1 MFNLPALIETMFNLP
16 ALIETMFEAAGW
28 QPQAAVNDVPSAQAS
43 TQIATEIVRQFGG
56 LRVGEAGPGTQQAAS
71 DISFYAQ
78 LRPEV
83 SAVTQPWRQRIGNCL
98 AFATAHNDHM
108 ILFVN
113 DQGLY
118 FTFMDP
124 DEQLYELGR
133 SFGHAM
139 NTLLFGYDYGA
150 PLARDR

>member
-1 MFNLPALIETMFNLP
+1 MFKLPALIETIFK
-16 ALIETMFEAAGW
+16 AAGW
-28 QPQAAVNDVPSAQAS
+28 QPHAPVNDACAEGTS

-56 LRVGEAGPGTQQAAS
+56 LRGGEAGPGTQHAAS
-71 DISFYAQ
+71 DVSFYAK

-83 SAVTQPWRQRIGNCL
+83 SAVTQPWRQRIGNCV

-118 FTFMDP
+118 FTFTDP
-124 DEQLYELGR
+124 DERLYELGL
-133 SFGHAM
+133 SFGNAM
-139 NTLLFGYDYGA
+139 HTLLFGYQYGA

>member
-1 MFNLPALIETMFNLP
+1 MLCMFQLPAFIEPIFKV
-16 ALIETMFEAAGW
+16 AGW
-28 QPQAAVNDVPSAQAS
+28 QPQAAVNDTCTEEAS

-56 LRVGEAGPGTQQAAS
+56 LRVGEAGPGALQAAS
-71 DISFYAQ
+71 DISFYAK

-83 SAVTQPWRQRIGNCL
+83 SAVTQPWRQRIGNCV

-113 DQGLY
+113 DQDLY
-118 FTFMDP
+118 FTFTDP
-124 DEQLYELGR
+124 DEQLYELGH

-139 NTLLFGYDYGA
+139 NTLLFGYEYGA